1 VLLLC
6 SALPLGGQSLDLSV
20 GVRNGVVSADVALRW
35 DRREELVSSLR
46 DGLESRISFTVRLF
60 RAGRSP
66 IPFLRESLVV
76 EKSVSRVAYFDV
88 LEQKFAME
96 SDDGS
101 RTLFEQPEAL
111 VREYLSL
118 SGLPLGAVRGP
129 ERRSVAA
136 RVQFEAVRLM
146 PPLSIVSFAGAAASY
161 LSPWVRKEVG
171 P

>member
-1 VLLLC
+1 
-6 SALPLGGQSLDLSV
+6 V
-20 GVRNGVVSADVALRW
+20 GVQKDVVSADVVLRW
-35 DRREELVSSLR
+35 DRQEELISSLR
-46 DGLESRISFTVRLF
+46 DGLESRITFTVRLF
-60 RAGRSP
+60 QAGRSL

-76 EKSVSRVAYFDV
+76 ERSVSRNAYFDV

-96 SDDGS
+96 SDDGA

-111 VREYLSL
+111 VKAYLSL
-118 SGLPLGAVRGP
+118 SGLPLAAVRGP

-136 RVQFEAVRLM
+136 RVKFEAVRLM

-161 LSPWVRKEVG
+161 LSPWVRREVA